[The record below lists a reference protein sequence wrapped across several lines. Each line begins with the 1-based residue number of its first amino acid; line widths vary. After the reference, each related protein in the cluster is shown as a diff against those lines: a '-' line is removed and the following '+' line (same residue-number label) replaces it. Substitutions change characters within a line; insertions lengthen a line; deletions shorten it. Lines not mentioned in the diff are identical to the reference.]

1 MAVKIDLR
9 KAGFE
14 FFSIVV
20 AVVLAMTLT
29 EWRQDYLNKKLAQ
42 QSLLNIIEE
51 VQENRRELMEDSAK
65 ISQDIAFI
73 DRWLQAQNNA
83 SNEDFG
89 VHFSFSFL
97 SKSALEVAKI
107 NNSLTYLPNEVNMQ
121 IAEVYAAQN
130 FYSDNAIKLFD
141 IMGAMGRA
149 ESKENAEAFAD
160 KARQLRFHLG
170 LIHNTI
176 KAYLGESQ
184 QFLENH
190 RAIPTS

>member
-65 ISQDIAFI
+65 ISQDMAFI

-121 IAEVYAAQN
+121 IAE
-130 FYSDNAIKLFD
+130 
-141 IMGAMGRA
+141 
-149 ESKENAEAFAD
+149 AFAD

>member
-65 ISQDIAFI
+65 ISQDMAFI

-97 SKSALEVAKI
+97 KI
-107 NNSLTYLPNEVNMQ
+107 TACRTQ
-121 IAEVYAAQN
+121 
-130 FYSDNAIKLFD
+130 
-141 IMGAMGRA
+141 
-149 ESKENAEAFAD
+149 
-160 KARQLRFHLG
+160 
-170 LIHNTI
+170 
-176 KAYLGESQ
+176 
-184 QFLENH
+184 
-190 RAIPTS
+190 